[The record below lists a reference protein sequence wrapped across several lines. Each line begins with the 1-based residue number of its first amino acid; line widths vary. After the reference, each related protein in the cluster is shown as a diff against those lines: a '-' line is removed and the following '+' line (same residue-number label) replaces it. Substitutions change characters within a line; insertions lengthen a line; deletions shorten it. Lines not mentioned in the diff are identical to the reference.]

1 MYNKFKNKL
10 GEGGFGTVFKGKLR
24 SSRSGAIKML
34 IKSKANGEDF
44 ISEVATIGRI
54 HHFNV
59 VQLVGYCVEGS
70 KCALVYE
77 FMQNGSLDK
86 YIYSKEGSN
95 LLGYKKM
102 YDISLGVARGI
113 EYLHQGCDMQI
124 LNFDIKPDNI
134 LLDENFVQK
143 ISNFGLAKL
152 YPTDNSI
159 VSLTAARGTMGYMAP
174 ELFYKNISGVSY
186 KADVYSFGMLL
197 MEMGSRR
204 KNLNAR
210 AEHSSQIY
218 FPSWVYDQNKEGKE
232 LEMEDITEEEKKI
245 VKKMVITALWCIQM
259 KPSDRPAMNEVIK
272 MLEGDVESLQMAPKP
287 FLCPQEMPVDIHDN
301 LNHTCSN
308 MEVTCTLS
316 PRSWR

>member
-10 GEGGFGTVFKGKLR
+10 GEGGFGTIFKGKLR
-24 SSRSGAIKML
+24 SNRYGAIKML
-34 IKSKANGEDF
+34 VKSKANGEDF

-86 YIYSKEGSN
+86 YIFSKEGSN

-124 LNFDIKPDNI
+124 LNFDIKPHNI
-134 LLDENFVQK
+134 LLDENFIPK
-143 ISNFGLAKL
+143 ISDFGLAKL

-159 VSLTAARGTMGYMAP
+159 V
-174 ELFYKNISGVSY
+174 
-186 KADVYSFGMLL
+186 
-197 MEMGSRR
+197 
-204 KNLNAR
+204 
-210 AEHSSQIY
+210 
-218 FPSWVYDQNKEGKE
+218 
-232 LEMEDITEEEKKI
+232 
-245 VKKMVITALWCIQM
+245 
-259 KPSDRPAMNEVIK
+259 
-272 MLEGDVESLQMAPKP
+272 
-287 FLCPQEMPVDIHDN
+287 
-301 LNHTCSN
+301 
-308 MEVTCTLS
+308 
-316 PRSWR
+316 